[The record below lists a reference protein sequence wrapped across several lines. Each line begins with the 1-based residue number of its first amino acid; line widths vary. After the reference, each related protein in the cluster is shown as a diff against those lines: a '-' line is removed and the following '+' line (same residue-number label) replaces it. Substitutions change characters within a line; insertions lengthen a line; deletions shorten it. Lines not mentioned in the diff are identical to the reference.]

1 MKIAV
6 RNNDVYTNYYDRFN
20 DDEIVAEPYN
30 YKIVEITDIIDLNRI
45 EFSDFDFINNEFIF
59 NLERYNLRIALE
71 EEKSKNAKYKHQID
85 ELIREKYSI
94 NDEIA
99 IIRQRYTKPDEF
111 VDYFEYIESIK
122 KEIKSSFE

>member
-59 NLERYNLRIALE
+59 NYKRFSERTAIE
-71 EEKSKNAKYKHQID
+71 EEKAKNAKYKHQID

-111 VDYFEYIESIK
+111 VDYFEYIESVK

>member
-1 MKIAV
+1 MKIAI
-6 RNNDVYTNYYDRFN
+6 RNNDIFINYTERFN

-30 YKIVEITDIIDLNRI
+30 YQILEITDIIDLNRI
-45 EFSDFDFINNEFIF
+45 EFSDFDNINDEYIF
-59 NLERYNLRIALE
+59 NYKRFSERIALE
-71 EEKSKNAKYKHQID
+71 EKKAKNAKYKHQID

-111 VDYFEYIESIK
+111 VDYFEYIESVK

>member
-1 MKIAV
+1 MKIAI
-6 RNNDVYTNYYDRFN
+6 RNNDVFINYTERFS

-30 YKIVEITDIIDLNRI
+30 YQILEITDIIDLNRI
-45 EFSDFDFINNEFIF
+45 EFSDFDNINDDYIF
-59 NLERYNLRIALE
+59 NYKRFSERTAIE

-111 VDYFEYIESIK
+111 VDYFEYIESVK